1 MVLVGHSMGGLVSTM
16 QTLDSGNSFWSVL
29 SDRPFEE
36 LKAEPVVREE
46 VAKTVF
52 FTPNPSIRRLIT
64 IGTPHRGSH
73 FANEYTRFLAQ
84 KLIKLPSRVVWV
96 TQQLRMENPDFF
108 RNTDLMTISTSID
121 SLAPDSPILP
131 VMVDAQRSTT
141 TQYHNVVG
149 VVENKSWLGKFS
161 AKGDGVVSYESAT
174 RPDFQS
180 EVVVDADHVSVHAH
194 PRAILEVRRIL
205 LSHLAEARAVP
216 SVTPVAHQEN
226 RSDYPTQPGAA
237 PAYDAN
243 RMAYPGP

>member
-1 MVLVGHSMGGLVSTM
+1 MT
-16 QTLDSGNSFWSVL
+16 SGAFSANTRLRNCRPNRSVR
-29 SDRPFEE
+29 D
-36 LKAEPVVREE
+36 E

-52 FTPNPSIRRLIT
+52 FSPNPSVRHLIT
-64 IGTPHRGSH
+64 IGTPHRGSS

-84 KLIKLPSRVVWV
+84 KVIKLPSRVLWV
-96 TQQLRMENPDFF
+96 TQQLRMENPGFF

-131 VMVDAQRSTT
+131 VMLDAQRSNS

-149 VVENKSWLGKFS
+149 VVENKSWLGRFS
-161 AKGDGVVSYESAT
+161 EKGDGVVSYNSAT

-205 LSHLAEARAVP
+205 LDQLAEARWAP
-216 SVTPVAHQEN
+216 PVTPVVHQEY
-226 RSDYPTQPGAA
+226 RRDTPPQPVGAT
-237 PAYDAN
+237 PAYNAQ
-243 RMAYPGP
+243 RMANPLP